1 MLPPSPSKTTR
12 HRCNHR
18 RLTQPLEFVGSRT
31 EPPLKEANLAG
42 SAAVGDEWLETLAA
56 HHPESLRRLDLTDC
70 AGVTSSERPL
80 RALARLKR
88 LEVLRLP
95 KERWRETELA
105 ACLTKL
111 EQLRSIDP
119 DTLADLRSERE
130 ALRRQCDILNGAVAT
145 APLQRK
151 PTGARTGMMA
161 LGR

>member
-1 MLPPSPSKTTR
+1 
-12 HRCNHR
+12 
-18 RLTQPLEFVGSRT
+18 VASRT

-80 RALARLKR
+80 RALARLRR